1 MLLTLAA
8 FGERGDSRLGIAPG
22 VWGSLQDLLGEPAYS
37 NL

>member
-1 MLLTLAA
+1 MLLMLAA

-22 VWGSLQDLLGEPAYS
+22 VRGSLQDLLGEPAYS